1 MKEVKKISLTEEI
14 LEMISGGVNFKKT
27 LNKIC
32 SKICS
37 EKSNILLI
45 GTTVTLTAST
55 IAGISCLFNKK
66 ESNNDP
72 VNDIL
77 LNDGPFYKIFE
88 N

>member
-1 MKEVKKISLTEEI
+1 MKKIKKVALAKEN
-14 LEMISGGVNFKKT
+14 LELISGGVNFKKT

-45 GTTVTLTAST
+45 GTTVILTAST

-77 LNDGPFYKIFE
+77 LNDGPFCKIFK

>member
-1 MKEVKKISLTEEI
+1 MKKVALAKEN
-14 LEMISGGVNFKKT
+14 LELISGGVNFKKT

-32 SKICS
+32 SKMCS

-45 GTTVTLTAST
+45 GTTAAST